1 MQQERNYRYAPTLAG
16 SAYGN
21 RRSQPV
27 MEMIPPYQN
36 DCGCEGNEN
45 GGMGCEGGGENMV
58 LAMAYVLS
66 QPFEKLYNPE
76 EAIKRGT
83 LFMAL
88 DLPYG
93 GKRVW

>member
-1 MQQERNYRYAPTLAG
+1 MQQERNYRYAPTFSG
-16 SAYGN
+16 DAYGN

-27 MEMIPPYQN
+27 MEMNPCQN
-36 DCGCEGNEN
+36 NCGCEGNEN

-66 QPFEKLYNPE
+66 QPFEKLYSAE
-76 EAIKRGT
+76 DAIKRGT

-93 GKRVW
+93 GKRQW